1 MRRIIGLFIAICALS
16 VSAKVVLPGI
26 FSDHAVLAK
35 NAKVPVFGKADP
47 GEKVLVE
54 FNKQKKETVAGKDGK
69 WRVDLN
75 LANSPEGPFELK
87 INDIVIKD
95 VIVGEVWL
103 CSGQSNMAWVMKNT
117 EGIDDAQK
125 NPVGSR
131 LRSFN
136 VEKISEENPSDVI
149 KGQWVYADAE
159 NVGTFSG
166 VGYFFGKK
174 LLNELKTPVGLI
186 NDAWGG
192 SPIEAWMTVEAA
204 KVVPEVAKR
213 DLETSEKLRAYPARR
228 KKYLADFDA
237 WTKQN
242 KRLDIPHNVPGPK
255 AKWQK
260 KSSVDVGY
268 GVVWMRTYVE
278 NDTPGLNFRMP
289 RQVVPFTVWIDGKKV
304 FDWSFENAVLY
315 LYPRFEIKD
324 VPVGKHEVMFRI
336 YNPVPGK
343 RIFSSGN
350 ITIGKINT
358 DGMNWDV
365 FREKSFRG
373 KTSPLPERVG
383 ATPRAFFNTQRLFNG
398 CIYGMLPYSLDG
410 VIWYQGETNAGR
422 HKEYAALQRALIAD
436 WRKHFEN
443 PELPFYWCT
452 LAGFRNKNAKAGA
465 EESWAYLRAAQHAV
479 LDMPFTGEAVLTD
492 VCQTGDIHP
501 RDKVIPGNRLAAIA
515 LANVYGKKVPFAGP
529 EMTKVVREG
538 NKLRIS
544 FKNLEGGLA
553 AHKVPE
559 YFWITKRT
567 NRKAKLVRNSPAAQL
582 EGFAVCGKDGKWFW
596 ADEAVIDGDTVV
608 VSSKN
613 VAEPAGVRFG
623 WQNNPTVNLYNKA
636 GFPAVPFQEKDV
648 KSGGLFSFLGF

>member
-1 MRRIIGLFIAICALS
+1 MVRFFCIAAAFYALTL
-16 VSAKVVLPGI
+16 SAKVVLPGI

-35 NAKVPVFGKADP
+35 KAKVPVFGKADP
-47 GEKVLVE
+47 GEKVAVS
-54 FNKQKKETVAGKDGK
+54 FNGQTRETTACKDGK

-75 LANSPEGPFELK
+75 LADSPEGPFELK
-87 INDIVIKD
+87 VNDLVIKD

-103 CSGQSNMAWVMKNT
+103 CSGQSNMAWIMKNT
-117 EGIDDAQK
+117 EGIADEQK
-125 NPVGSR
+125 TPMGSR

-136 VEKISEENPSDVI
+136 VDKKSEEKPSDVLNG
-149 KGQWVYADAE
+149 KWVYADAA
-159 NVGTFSG
+159 NVETFSG

-174 LLNELKTPVGLI
+174 LLKELNTPVGLI

-192 SPIEAWMTVEAA
+192 SPIETWMTVEAA
-204 KVVPEVAKR
+204 KVVPAVAVRDAEV
-213 DLETSEKLRAYPARR
+213 SEKLSTYPERR

-242 KRLDIPHNVPGPK
+242 NRLDIPHKVPGPK
-255 AKWQK
+255 TKWQK

-268 GVVWMRTYVE
+268 GVVWMRTFVE

-324 VPVGKHEVMFRI
+324 LPVGKHEVMFRI

-358 DGMNWDV
+358 DGMVWDV
-365 FREKSFRG
+365 YREKSFRG
-373 KTSPLPERVG
+373 KTTLLPKRVG

-398 CIYGMLPYSLDG
+398 CIYGLLPYALDG
-410 VIWYQGETNAGR
+410 VIWYQGETNVGR
-422 HKEYAALQRALIAD
+422 YKEYAALQRALIAD
-436 WRKHFEN
+436 WRKHFED

-452 LAGFRNKNAKAGA
+452 LAGYLKKNAKADA
-465 EESWAYLRAAQHAV
+465 EESWPYLREAQRQT
-479 LDMPFTGEAVLTD
+479 LDVPFTGQAVLTD
-492 VCQTGDIHP
+492 VCETSDIHP
-501 RDKVIPGNRLAAIA
+501 RNKVIPGERLAAIA
-515 LANVYGKKVPFAGP
+515 LANVYGRKVPFAGP
-529 EMTKVVREG
+529 EMSKVVREG

-553 AHKVPE
+553 AAPVPE
-559 YFWITKRT
+559 YYWITKRT
-567 NRKAKLVRNSPAAQL
+567 SRKEKLVRNSPDTQL

-596 ADEAVIDGDTVV
+596 ATEAVIDGDTVV
-608 VSSKN
+608 VSAKN
-613 VAEPAGVRFG
+613 IAEPCGVRFG

-636 GFPAVPFQEKDV
+636 GFPAVPFMK
-648 KSGGLFSFLGF
+648 K